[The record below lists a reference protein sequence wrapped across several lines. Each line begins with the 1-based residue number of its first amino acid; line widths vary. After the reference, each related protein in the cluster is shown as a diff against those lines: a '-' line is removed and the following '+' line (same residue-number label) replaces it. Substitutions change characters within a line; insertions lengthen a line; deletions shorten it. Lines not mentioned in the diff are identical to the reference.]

1 MAKIISI
8 VGYKFLESA
17 FSIYIDLTLEEL
29 IHKSIQEYYNT
40 KYEDLSIFT
49 ETVKFRKAK

>member
-29 IHKSIQEYYNT
+29 IHKSI
-40 KYEDLSIFT
+40 
-49 ETVKFRKAK
+49 